1 MFSRTRFSPIFLLI
15 LIVSVACSI
24 SIPNGASP
32 TSAPTNPPPPTPL
45 PPQPVQPGEAN
56 PDEPVFIVGDIPYT
70 SPFFISTLS
79 QPFIMLE
86 DEAGFVN
93 RDLEFEFPLQSQVLG
108 PVIVHEDNSLS
119 YDLPLPAVPQGT
131 QLDVDNNGQT
141 NAGVQIFA
149 VAYWS
154 NTWGDTFLEKRD
166 GTGWSTAYASTITDP
181 GRDNEIVGGI
191 LVVWAPDEHQAFP
204 TGFGP
209 DKLLLTEDDPT
220 APIPAGYNLVD
231 LNQEPFHVYKEARPN
246 ITLNEGASEVKDY
259 SSMSYAEAFQALFD
273 KVSLEYPFTEEK
285 NIDWAALQSQFSSLV
300 GDARNKDQFYSAMR
314 DFISQIPDGHVNI
327 SFDQDYFYSN
337 YGGGLGLVLAELSD
351 GRIIVTQAMNGGP
364 AQKGGILPGAE
375 IVTWNGDPVS
385 QAIDQVAPYFGPY
398 STQHTRHLG
407 QINFLTRM
415 PPGTRVDIGYKNPSE
430 AQAQD
435 INLEAAVEYDS
446 LFATIPSFQ
455 IDQLALPLEGH
466 VLKESG
472 LGYLRIDTFNDDYQ
486 LMARLWDHYI
496 QGLIDDEIPGLII
509 DLRSN
514 SGGSLGI
521 ALDFAGYFFDQE
533 ITLYNGYYYSH
544 TSGEFEQAGLPTKI
558 TPGPKHYTGKIAV
571 LVTPDCVSACEGFAY
586 ALQQDGRSTIIGHYP
601 TAGAFGEVGRG
612 QYKLPDDITIQFPTG
627 RPVAPDGSV
636 VIEGQGV
643 IPDVLVPVTEQSAL
657 GTIDPLMDA
666 AIQELQ

>member
-1 MFSRTRFSPIFLLI
+1 VYPRNRLIPVLLLI
-15 LIVSVACSI
+15 LIVSLACSI
-24 SIPNGASP
+24 SIPGGASP
-32 TSAPTNPPPPTPL
+32 TTAPTSPPPTPL

-56 PDEPVFIVGDIPYT
+56 PDEPVFVIGDIPYT
-70 SPFFISTLS
+70 SPFFVSTLS

-86 DEAGFVN
+86 DEAGFVK

-108 PVIVHEDNSLS
+108 PVIVHEDKTLS
-119 YDLPLPAVPQGT
+119 YDLALPAVPQGT
-131 QLDVDNNGQT
+131 QMDVDNNGQV

-149 VAYWS
+149 IAYWS
-154 NTWGDTFLEKRD
+154 NIWGDTFLQKRD

-181 GRDNEIVGGI
+181 GRENEIVGGI
-191 LVVWAPDEHQAFP
+191 LMVWSPDEDQAFP

-209 DKLLLTEDDPT
+209 DKLLFTEDDPT

-231 LNQEPFHVYKEARPN
+231 LNQEPFRIYKEARPN
-246 ITLNEGASEVKDY
+246 ITLNEGVSAVSDY
-259 SSMSYAEAFQALFD
+259 SKMSYAEAFQTLID
-273 KVSLEYPFTEEK
+273 KVTLEYPFTEEK
-285 NIDWAALQSQFSSLV
+285 NIDWPALKDQFTPLLEQ
-300 GDARNKDQFYSAMR
+300 ARNKDQFYSAMH
-314 DFISQIPDGHVNI
+314 DFASQIPDGHVNL
-327 SFDQDYFYSN
+327 SFDQDYFYAN

-351 GRIIVTQAMNGGP
+351 GSIIVTQSLSGGP
-364 AQKGGILPGAE
+364 AEKAGIQPGAE

-385 QAIDQVAPYFGPY
+385 QAIEQVVPYFGPY
-398 STQHTRHLG
+398 STEHTRHLG
-407 QINFLTRM
+407 QVNFLTRM
-415 PPGTRVDIGYKNPSE
+415 PPGTSVDIGYQNPSV
-430 AQAQD
+430 AQVEDA
-435 INLEAAVEYDS
+435 NLDAVVEYDS

-514 SGGSLGI
+514 SGGSLGMG
-521 ALDFAGYFFDQE
+521 LDFAGYFFDQE
-533 ITLYNGYYYSH
+533 VTLYNNYYYSH
-544 TSGEFEQAGLPTKI
+544 SSGEFEQSGLTTKI
-558 TPGPKHYTGKIAV
+558 KPGPKYYDGKIAV
-571 LVTPDCVSACEGFAY
+571 LVSPDCVSACEGFAY
-586 ALQQDGRSTIIGHYP
+586 ALQQEGRSTIIGHYP

-612 QYKLPDDITIQFPTG
+612 QYKLPDDFTMQFPTG
-627 RPVAPDGSV
+627 RSVSLDGKI

-643 IPDVLVPVTEQSAL
+643 IPDVLVPVTEQSAM
-657 GTIDPLMDA
+657 GTVDVLLDA